1 MRRTG
6 GIPLLTKQAL
16 SAVTSVAALLLSG
29 CADQPDRGTAAQTP
43 APAPTSTSAMPF
55 QPPAAA
61 LPAPEALTEVL
72 GKLADPSIPG
82 AQKVPLVQFA
92 TPEDAAALD
101 RFAKATVD
109 AGLAPLSF
117 QAADLTWA
125 DGTGAG
131 VRDPA
136 SGDAGDVV
144 ATVTVAPANPIPG
157 AAPFTFPMQFTLHDG
172 AWQLTRDTAD
182 QLLELQAQNP
192 LPPAPPTPPR

>member
-1 MRRTG
+1 MRRNG
-6 GIPLLTKQAL
+6 GAPLTTKQAL

-29 CADQPDRGTAAQTP
+29 CADQPGGGPDAQSP
-43 APAPTSTSAMPF
+43 APAPTSTSSMPF

-82 AQKVPLVQFA
+82 AQKVALVQFA

-109 AGLAPLSF
+109 AGLAPLTF
-117 QAADLTWA
+117 QAADLSWA
-125 DGTGAG
+125 DGAG
-131 VRDPA
+131 GPGDP
-136 SGDAGDVV
+136 GDVV

-192 LPPAPPTPPR
+192 LPPAPQTPPR